1 AFLFIE
7 AHLKAKNEGLRK
19 RIRSAPKTAGARRST
34 KSDKESSRASTSALT
49 LATTSRSQLSTSLNS
64 DFSSDSDGDKKAQ
77 PPKKKTKPLSPVER
91 LNALAKSGVTPPSAG
106 PRITIRGQ
114 DSAGSKASSSSAS
127 RPKAVFARPPT
138 TSHAQQQAAKQDVHK
153 LPKPTMVALQD
164 ALALRP
170 QSFPYHAQI
179 GDALNVLQDAVNF
192 GSDADGTGKEAFLQ
206 WLVELETLQEDP
218 ENEDNHGPSFGHNAI
233 GNFGYRKEL
242 RTLTD
247 IGTVR
252 NACRLLAAM
261 MRIWTMSTAQIEQQ
275 ARQSSTDPNSAVFK
289 HGPISGTHL
298 VGICDKITDIF
309 KIPSAPPKVT
319 ATMGTTA
326 ASKTG
331 ASKAEASTTATST
344 AAIWTAGESTAG
356 ATIAGATTAAAGAST
371 ADAGVKDAAG
381 GRRRVSKELE
391 KGIVTAEAL
400 RSIGKNAI
408 IQLMESKGMDMTK
421 DRKLL
426 K

>member
-1 AFLFIE
+1 MANL
-7 AHLKAKNEGLRK
+7 
-19 RIRSAPKTAGARRST
+19 
-34 KSDKESSRASTSALT
+34 ASTSAST
-49 LATTSRSQLSTSLNS
+49 LATTSRSQPSTSLNS
-64 DFSSDSDGDKKAQ
+64 DFSSDSDEDKKAQ
-77 PPKKKTKPLSPVER
+77 LPKKKTKPLSPVAR
-91 LNALAKSGVTPPSAG
+91 LNALAKSGVAPPSAG

-114 DSAGSKASSSSAS
+114 DSAGSKGKFVD
-127 RPKAVFARPPT
+127 PAVFARPPT

-252 NACRLLAAM
+252 NACRLVAAM
-261 MRIWTMSTAQIEQQ
+261 MRIWTMSTSQIEQQ
-275 ARQSSTDPNSAVFK
+275 ARPFSTDSDSAVFK
-289 HGPISGTHL
+289 HGSISGTHL

-309 KIPSAPPKVT
+309 KITSAPPKVT

-326 ASKTG
+326 ANKTG
-331 ASKAEASTTATST
+331 ASKVGASTTATST
-344 AAIWTAGESTAG
+344 AAIWTAGESTAD

-371 ADAGVKDAAG
+371 ADVG
-381 GRRRVSKELE
+381 
-391 KGIVTAEAL
+391 
-400 RSIGKNAI
+400 SIGKNAI
-408 IQLMESKGMDMTK
+408 IQLMKSNGMDMTK

-426 K
+426 KFQLQDKLVAAWKNGKIELDAKVVKKARNGDVDS

>member
-1 AFLFIE
+1 
-7 AHLKAKNEGLRK
+7 
-19 RIRSAPKTAGARRST
+19 TAGARRST
-34 KSDKESSRASTSALT
+34 KYDKESLRASTSAST

-164 ALALRP
+164 ALALRR

-179 GDALNVLQDAVNF
+179 GDALNILQDAVNF

-247 IGTVR
+247 IGT
-252 NACRLLAAM
+252 
-261 MRIWTMSTAQIEQQ
+261 
-275 ARQSSTDPNSAVFK
+275 
-289 HGPISGTHL
+289 
-298 VGICDKITDIF
+298 ITDIF

-331 ASKAEASTTATST
+331 ASKAGTSTTATST
-344 AAIWTAGESTAG
+344 AAIWTARESTAG

-400 RSIGKNAI
+400 RTICLATN
-408 IQLMESKGMDMTK
+408 EPTK
-421 DRKLL
+421 C
-426 K
+426 

>member
-1 AFLFIE
+1 
-7 AHLKAKNEGLRK
+7 
-19 RIRSAPKTAGARRST
+19 TAGARRST
-34 KSDKESSRASTSALT
+34 KSDKESLRASTSAST

-114 DSAGSKASSSSAS
+114 DSAGSKVSSSSAS

-164 ALALRP
+164 ALALRR

-179 GDALNVLQDAVNF
+179 GDALNILQDAVNF
-192 GSDADGTGKEAFLQ
+192 GSDADVL
-206 WLVELETLQEDP
+206 
-218 ENEDNHGPSFGHNAI
+218 
-233 GNFGYRKEL
+233 
-242 RTLTD
+242 
-247 IGTVR
+247 
-252 NACRLLAAM
+252 
-261 MRIWTMSTAQIEQQ
+261 
-275 ARQSSTDPNSAVFK
+275 K

-426 K
+426 KSQLQDKLVAAWKNGKIELDAKVVKKARNGDVDS